1 MAGSFLVSSTAS
13 SDRRLVTR
21 GLVLCYDTYSQ
32 SSYPG
37 SGTTLY
43 DLKGNSNA
51 TLSGVSISNKYA
63 SFDGS
68 SSYASFSTSPFNFAS
83 NQTIVMVLKP
93 METDGQ
99 RRNPYNHEYAGYG
112 TITHETTGD
121 FNYYFG
127 TSGGNGATYQGVN
140 SSFTVKENEMAVIT
154 LVRSPSTITWYKNG
168 VAGGSVANS
177 YPTALTSV
185 STAYLGEGYA
195 GFYKGEINF
204 FALYNTALT
213 AAEVLQNYNALY
225 ERLPIGTATSGLI
238 FEYDF
243 SNTNYY
249 GGTGPTS
256 VTDTSGNANNMTWN
270 GTPSFSTDNGGSIVF
285 DGSSNYGTVTA
296 TQLASA
302 SVVTIDLWAKWINV
316 NNANNGMF
324 CGFTTYD
331 IWTAGGSLGY
341 NTGAGD
347 LYGLTSSQVNSLNLA
362 GNYHHYAFVMTK
374 SGSIPSSNQIW
385 IDGVLQTM
393 SQVYGTT
400 TTPPGYANNL
410 FALANWINGGYYGNI
425 AVSNVRMYNRQLSST
440 EIIGNYNAIKNKFA
454 LPVQPTTAPTIGT
467 ATAITNG
474 ATVSFTPASNQPPS
488 DYFVIS
494 NPGNFVGLGD
504 TSPISV
510 TGLSSS
516 TSYTFQVGAINGAGP
531 SSLSFSS
538 SAVTPLT
545 AGKAVNVL
553 VVGGGGAGGSSAGGG
568 GGAGG
573 YVASTYNA
581 LITSYSVVVGAGG
594 NATPTNG
601 NGNAGNAS
609 SALGYTALGGGQ
621 GTAYGGG
628 NGGNGGSGGGGGCQ
642 STSQL
647 GGSTTQNSTY
657 GYGTGNN
664 GGGGSSY
671 TDANYGGGGGG
682 AGSAGT
688 SGVYG
693 GAGGSGLTYQING
706 SNYGTYAAGGPGGQ
720 AGTGQSAKPNA
731 TANTGNGGSGS
742 GDNATAGSGG
752 SGIVIISYPTGSLTA
767 TGGSIST
774 FNGYTVHTFTS
785 IGTSTWTRTA

>member
-1 MAGSFLVSSTAS
+1 VAGSFLVSSTAS

-21 GLVLCYDTYSQ
+21 GLVLCYDTYSKT
-32 SSYPG
+32 SYPG

-63 SFDGS
+63 SFDGAA
-68 SSYASFSTSPFNFAS
+68 SYASFSTSPFNFAS

-93 METDGQ
+93 METDAQ

-112 TITHETTGD
+112 TITHEPSGD

-177 YPTALTSV
+177 YPTAVTSI

-213 AAEVLQNYNALY
+213 SAEVLQNYNALY
-225 ERLPIGTATSGLI
+225 ERLPIGTATNGLI

-243 SNTNYY
+243 SNPNYY
-249 GGTGPTS
+249 TGTYATS
-256 VTDTSGNANNMTWN
+256 ITDTSGNANNMTFTASPTWA
-270 GTPSFSTDNGGSIVF
+270 SDNGGSMIF
-285 DGSSNYGTVTA
+285 DGSTQYGDVTA
-296 TQLASA
+296 TALSTA
-302 SVVTIDLWAKWINV
+302 SVVTIDMWVKWINV

-331 IWTAGGSLGY
+331 VWTSGGSLGF

-347 LYGLTSSQVNSLNLA
+347 LYGLTASQVANLNLV
-362 GNYHHYAFVMTK
+362 GNYHHYTFVMTK

-385 IDGVLQTM
+385 IDGVQQTL
-393 SQVYGTT
+393 SQIYGTT
-400 TTPPGYANNL
+400 TTPPGFANNQ
-410 FALANWINGGYYGNI
+410 FRLANWLNGGYCGNI
-425 AVSNVRMYNRQLSST
+425 ACSNIRMYNRQLSST
-440 EIIGNYNAIKNKFA
+440 EIVGNYNALKNKFA
-454 LPVQPTTAPTIGT
+454 SPVIPSTPTIGT
-467 ATAITNG
+467 PTAISGG
-474 ATVSFTPASNQPPS
+474 ATVAFTPASGSAPS
-488 DYFVIS
+488 DYYAVS
-494 NPGNFVGLGD
+494 NPGGIVGLGD
-504 TSPISV
+504 TSPITV
-510 TGLSSS
+510 TGLSNS
-516 TSYTFQVGAINGAGP
+516 TSYTFQVAAMNGAGA
-531 SSLSFSS
+531 SSLSSS
-538 SAVTPLT
+538 SSSVTPSSPT
-545 AGKAVNVL
+545 KTINVL
-553 VVGGGGAGGSSAGGG
+553 IVGGGGAGGSSAGGG

-573 YVASTYNA
+573 YVATTYGA
-581 LITSYSVVVGAGG
+581 LTTSYSIVVGAGG
-594 NATPTNG
+594 AATPTNG
-601 NGNAGNAS
+601 NGNPGNPS
-609 SALGYTALGGGQ
+609 SAFGFTALGGGQ

-647 GGSTTQNSTY
+647 GGSSTQSSTY
-657 GYGTGNN
+657 GYGSGNS
-664 GGGGSSY
+664 GGGGSPY
-671 TDANYGGGGGG
+671 TDANFGGGGGG

-688 SGVYG
+688 PGTSG
-693 GAGGSGLTYQING
+693 GAAGSGLTYQING

-720 AGTGQSAKPNA
+720 AGVGQSAKPNA

-742 GDNATAGSGG
+742 GDNATAGAGG

-767 TGGSIST
+767 TGGTIST
-774 FNGYTVHTFTS
+774 FNGYTLHTFS
-785 IGTSTWTRTA
+785 SVGTSTWTRTA